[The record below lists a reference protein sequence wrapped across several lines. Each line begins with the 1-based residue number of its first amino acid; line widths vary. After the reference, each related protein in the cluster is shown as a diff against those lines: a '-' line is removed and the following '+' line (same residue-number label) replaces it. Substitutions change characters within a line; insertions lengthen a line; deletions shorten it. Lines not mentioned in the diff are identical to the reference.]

1 MERALFFAICALVVN
16 SCVCA
21 TTTGRDRPKP
31 HEEKLSEKE
40 GTEYDHEAFL
50 GDMKEEYDDLPPEE
64 AKKRLRILVKRL
76 DTDKDGFVS
85 EEELT
90 NWVKAV
96 FRKRL
101 MDGIEDDV
109 KSKDTDK
116 DGKVSWDEYQKE
128 SYGAEEMEDPDDE
141 ETKKMLQN
149 DKRRFDVA
157 DKNKDGG
164 LSKEEFV
171 NFMHPESSPEMGD
184 VHVIETIEGEF
195 LVTRKFKIFLYMF
208 KILIYKYCCVC
219 SLNFLEKK
227 IVSKPICSCN
237 SFLSCIQSTS

>member
-76 DTDKDGFVS
+76 DSDKDGFVS

-109 KSKDTDK
+109 KAKDTDK

-128 SYGAEEMEDPDDE
+128 SYGAEEIEDPDNE

-195 LVTRKFKIFLYMF
+195 LVTRKFKIFLS
-208 KILIYKYCCVC
+208 ILRISIYKYCCFC
-219 SLNFLEKK
+219 RLLFLKK
-227 IVSKPICSCN
+227 KSCQTAL
-237 SFLSCIQSTS
+237 FL